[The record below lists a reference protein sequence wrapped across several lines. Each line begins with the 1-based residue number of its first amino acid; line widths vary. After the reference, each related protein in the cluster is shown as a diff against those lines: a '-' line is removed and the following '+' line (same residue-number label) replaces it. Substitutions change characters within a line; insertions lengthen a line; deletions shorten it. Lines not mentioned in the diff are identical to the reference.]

1 MGCVLHTKKNLVYY
15 VFLLFVGLSYCP
27 FAVFAQDTAEDSLS
41 YDNYQANPNVV
52 LLRAEQKNYPL
63 IKQVWYLE
71 DKEKALHVEEI
82 SQPTYN
88 HRFQLQ
94 QKRSINFGY
103 SLANIWLKFEVKNLQ
118 PDESWFL
125 EINYPLLDYVEFYS
139 QKHDSTWETT
149 LFGDMIPFSEREIS
163 YRNFIIPLH
172 QNDTITRTYFLK
184 VQTKGAMQIPMEIIR
199 AKDFYREN
207 TVSELLY
214 GLFYGVMFV
223 MIFYNIVLYFSL
235 GDSNYLY
242 YTISIFGST
251 LFIATL
257 AGHTFQHIF
266 PNQIKVAANMVNISL
281 AVWLGGSYL
290 FAKDFLETKK
300 HIPWMHKLF
309 TFFVFVGVMM
319 FALVFGL
326 DYNLMARMGTVVNIV
341 GLLVLVVCGIYCW
354 VKGIRTAKYFILAWS
369 FYMIGLL
376 MLGLKTVGIIPNNY
390 ITAHAAEVG
399 AVLEVILL
407 ALALTDKYAQMRGER
422 KKVQEQLLAIQKE
435 ENIRLEE
442 KVKLRTAEIQQQ
454 KEEIE
459 AQRDYLGQINGE
471 LATKNDEINKKNEE
485 IEAKTHSLEKS
496 KIEIEQA
503 YEIIQESAR
512 SITDSIRYAQ
522 TIQLAVLPSEKDM
535 KEVFKS
541 HFLLY
546 KPKDIVSGDFYW
558 LSRFENYTFVAV
570 VDCTGHGVP
579 GAFMSLVGITLL
591 NEIVSQ
597 KRIFDPS
604 KMLETLHNLIQHAL
618 HQHDK
623 SNDDGMDICL
633 CRIENLYHNTTK
645 IVFAGAKRP
654 LFFVKHDDP
663 TFFVIRG
670 DRKSIGGMQK
680 KQSDFTNQELVIE
693 CGGRIYL
700 MSDGLI
706 DQNDAEQ
713 NKLGID
719 NLANLIQAHHKNTLP
734 EQLQFIITMLYT
746 HQGTEAQ
753 RDDITLLAIEV

>member
-1 MGCVLHTKKNLVYY
+1 MGIMLRDKNYTVLHLFLTLIGLFAPLLV
-15 VFLLFVGLSYCP
+15 S
-27 FAVFAQDTAEDSLS
+27 AQDIEQDTLD
-41 YDNYQANPNVV
+41 YANPNLI
-52 LLRAEQKNYPL
+52 LLRPEQKNYPL

-71 DKEKALHVEEI
+71 DKEKNLIVEEI
-82 SQPTYN
+82 SQPSYQ

-94 QKRSINFGY
+94 PKRSINFGY
-103 SLANIWLKFEVKNLQ
+103 FLGNMWLKFEVKNLQ
-118 PDESWFL
+118 PDEAWFL
-125 EINYPLLDYVEFYS
+125 EINYPLLDNIEFYR
-139 QKHDSTWETT
+139 QNPDSSWTPT
-149 LFGDMIPFSEREIS
+149 LMGDMIPFSEREIS
-163 YRNFIIPLH
+163 YRNFIVPLH

-223 MIFYNIVLYFSL
+223 MFFYNIVLYFSL

-281 AVWLGGSYL
+281 SVWLAGSYL

-309 TFFVFVGVMM
+309 TFFVLVGVTM

-326 DYNLMARMGTVVNIV
+326 DYNLMTRLSTVINIV
-341 GLLVLVVCGIYCW
+341 GLLILVICGIYCW

-376 MLGLKTVGIIPNNY
+376 MLGLKTVGILPNNY

-399 AVLEVILL
+399 AILEVILL
-407 ALALTDKYAQMRGER
+407 ALALTDKYAQIRAER
-422 KKVQEQLLAIQKE
+422 KKVQDHLLVIQKE

-442 KVKLRTAEIQQQ
+442 KVKTRTAEIQQQ

-459 AQRDYLGQINGE
+459 AQRDYLGQINEE
-471 LATKNDEINKKNEE
+471 LEIKNDEINKKNEE
-485 IEAKTHSLEKS
+485 IEAKTESLEKS
-496 KIEIEQA
+496 KHEIEKA

-522 TIQLAVLPSEKDM
+522 TIQVAVLPSEKDM
-535 KEVFKS
+535 TNLFKS
-541 HFLLY
+541 HFLLFR
-546 KPKDIVSGDFYW
+546 PKDIVSGDFYW
-558 LSRFENYTFVAV
+558 VSKLENYTFVAV

-591 NEIVSQ
+591 NEIINQ
-597 KRIFDPS
+597 KRIFEPA
-604 KMLETLHNLIQHAL
+604 KMLETLHILIQSSL

-623 SNDDGMDICL
+623 SNDDGMDVCL
-633 CRIENLYHNTTK
+633 CRTEELYAGTTK
-645 IVFAGAKRP
+645 IVFSGAKRP
-654 LFFVKHDDP
+654 LYFVKHDDP

-680 KQSDFTNQELVIE
+680 KQSEFTNQELILE
-693 CGGRIYL
+693 SGGRIYL
-700 MSDGLI
+700 MSDGLV
-706 DQNDAEQ
+706 DQNNGEQ
-713 NKLGID
+713 EKLGID
-719 NLANLIQAHHKNTLP
+719 KLANLIQSHHKNTLP
-734 EQLQFIITMLYT
+734 EQLQFVLTMLQT
-746 HQGTEAQ
+746 HQNNEPQ
-753 RDDITLLAIEV
+753 RDDITLLAIEI